1 MIITEI
7 STNKYTESINSW
19 FVTKNHK
26 DVLFF
31 IQKNIDMKLSKMYF
45 SNGKDLRL
53 LVSLI
58 FARAD

>member
-45 SNGKDLRL
+45 SNGNFQAISKLDFE
-53 LVSLI
+53 I
-58 FARAD
+58 AT